1 MILVTNINWETDGE
15 EVDLPTSLTIHG
27 LDGLEVAIDEG
38 DDYELTE
45 FLSDEFGWLL
55 NSYCYEILR
64 RDENEYLKEE

>member
-15 EVDLPTSLTIHG
+15 EVDLPTSITIHG
-27 LDGLEVAIDEG
+27 LDELEAAIDAG

-45 FLSDEFGWLL
+45 YLSDEFGWLL

-64 RDENEYLKEE
+64 RDENGLLNK